1 MQIYQTYVVL
11 ILLFISL
18 VQESHTDLREWY
30 VHCLDFLALKRR
42 LIDDPPD
49 PYDDHPSMAGT
60 TSQGVSS
67 VPAGVADRSNRGAP
81 TSQTSGAIPVSLSDS
96 KLEQRDRLLMAGNG
110 NTCTSSLRTAVDGGT
125 DGLEGVGVTGGS
137 GEGDISIVFRNR
149 SSRVFAFEMKQV

>member
-1 MQIYQTYVVL
+1 MRRSPSLVC
-11 ILLFISL
+11 ISL

-49 PYDDHPSMAGT
+49 PYDDHPSMAG
-60 TSQGVSS
+60 SSPQGVVDGSS
-67 VPAGVADRSNRGAP
+67 RGAP

-96 KLEQRDRLLMAGNG
+96 KLEQRNRLLMAGNG
-110 NTCTSSLRTAVDGGT
+110 NTCTSSLRTAVGGET
-125 DGLEGVGVTGGS
+125 DGLEDVGVTGGS
-137 GEGDISIVFRNR
+137 GEGDISMVFRNR